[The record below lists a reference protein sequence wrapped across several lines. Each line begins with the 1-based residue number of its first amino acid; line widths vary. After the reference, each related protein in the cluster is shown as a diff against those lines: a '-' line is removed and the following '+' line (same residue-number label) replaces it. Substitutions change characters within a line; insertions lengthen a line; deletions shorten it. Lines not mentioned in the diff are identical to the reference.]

1 MCYGFS
7 GDKPHIRIECR
18 YLPSGPTSVD
28 EVANF
33 AFWVGLVK
41 AKPPKGKEFW
51 KNMAFN
57 TAKSNFIKAS

>member
-18 YLPSGPTSVD
+18 YLPSGPTPVD

-33 AFWVGLVK
+33 AFWVGLMK
-41 AKPPKGKEFW
+41 AKPPKGKEF
-51 KNMAFN
+51 
-57 TAKSNFIKAS
+57 